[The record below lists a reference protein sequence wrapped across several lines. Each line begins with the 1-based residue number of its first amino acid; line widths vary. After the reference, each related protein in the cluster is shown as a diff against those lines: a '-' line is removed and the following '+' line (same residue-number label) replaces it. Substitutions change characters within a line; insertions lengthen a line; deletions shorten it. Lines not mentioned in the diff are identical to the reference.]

1 METSTL
7 WPPPDTWR
15 ASLANLATRRR
26 RGCRRRG
33 LGCLGILLLLVLGAC
48 ILLFLLTQRA
58 QAAAPAAVASTA
70 APTPTPANLAVV
82 LLIDNSNSLF
92 EKGGVGSDPDLL
104 RLDAARL
111 FISYLGVDDSRQSH
125 RCSVIFFGETAEIV
139 VPLTRLTSQQ
149 QRQELFGRIQEPERM
164 GWTNPVLALAAART
178 ALTTEATEQPV
189 IVLLTDGKPEWTS
202 APTPD
207 ERQAY
212 LAALVQESQQLAA
225 AQIPVF
231 VILLANETT
240 DADPEISDVWLPTW
254 EALAATTPSG
264 RVYIARGPQDL
275 AGIYHNIVI
284 TLTGAETEGP
294 VLTATV
300 GPAGLQKTIN
310 IEAGLARI
318 IFVVSKS
325 NPDLSVTILQPDG
338 SPLAVTQSGVRHAG
352 QTGLTR
358 EEVWVVDNPL
368 AGDWQLFISGEGS
381 VTVWKDFRAAPPTPT
396 PAPTATATNTPW
408 PTATATPTP
417 TPTTT
422 PTPTPTP
429 ALQVQGMPEY
439 TLVGQP
445 ITLTARVQ
453 HPPHFSF
460 QLLLSALPPAGPV
473 QTQRLLDDGHA
484 GDKLAGD
491 TLYGGVFTPTQ
502 PGEYLA
508 TLQLVIR
515 NQVQAVWEAR
525 LIAETAPTLVITN
538 ERQRTRAGQTLDMTA
553 DWQLAGQPLPDNQI
567 VALQSGQATLTGSDG
582 QEQQFPLSMGADGS
596 LAVQLPPQQPGV
608 YTITL
613 TAIAQTHHG
622 QLITVTTTPY
632 TLSVTSPISNWA
644 LGVVALLLASGVG
657 GWGYRRWQSQKPIVL
672 GTLVLLNGTW
682 PGTASSR
689 AELEQLAQP
698 EIRVGCPPAQ
708 LPLHEMPAQFAIR
721 PGKVIGQSREMLI
734 RGPEGLLLNDVPLP
748 GEQPLADNSLITFG
762 PHRLRYENLLLRRET
777 RTTPGWYMVKPI
789 DS

>member
-7 WPPPDTWR
+7 WSPPDTWR
-15 ASLANLATRRR
+15 TSLADLATRRR

-33 LGCLGILLLLVLGAC
+33 LGCLGMLFLLVLGTC
-48 ILLFLLTQRA
+48 ILLFLLTQWA
-58 QAAAPAAVASTA
+58 QAAAPAAVPSTA
-70 APTPTPANLAVV
+70 APTPTLANLAVV

-111 FISYLGVDDSRQSH
+111 FISYLGVDDSRRSH

-149 QRQELFGRIQEPERM
+149 QRQELFSRIQEPERM
-164 GWTNPVLALAAART
+164 GWTDPVLALAAART
-178 ALTTEATEQPV
+178 ALTTEVSEQPV

-212 LAALVQESQQLAA
+212 LAALAQESQQLAA

-240 DADPEISDVWLPTW
+240 DADPEISSVWLPTW

-284 TLTGAETEGP
+284 TLTGAETEGS
-294 VLTATV
+294 VLAATV

-318 IFVVSKS
+318 ILVVSKS

-368 AGDWQLFISGEGS
+368 AGDWQLFISGEGT
-381 VTVWKDFRAAPPTPT
+381 VTVWKDFRTAPPTPIPT
-396 PAPTATATNTPW
+396 PTATATTTPW
-408 PTATATPTP
+408 PTATTTPTP

-422 PTPTPTP
+422 ATPTPTP

-445 ITLTARVQ
+445 ITLTARVR
-453 HPPHFSF
+453 HPPPAGF
-460 QLLLSALPPAGPV
+460 QLRFSVLPPAGPT
-473 QTQRLLDDGHA
+473 QTQRLLDDGRA
-484 GDKLAGD
+484 GDRLAGD
-491 TLYGGVFTPTQ
+491 TLHGGTFTPTQ
-502 PGEYLA
+502 PGEYLV
-508 TLQLVIR
+508 TFQLVVR

-538 ERQRTRAGQTLDMTA
+538 KRQRIRAGQTLDVTA
-553 DWQLAGQPLPDNQI
+553 VWQLAGQLLPDDQI
-567 VALQSGQATLTGSDG
+567 LALQSGQATLTGNDG
-582 QEQQFPLSMGADGS
+582 QEQQFPLSAGADGS
-596 LAVQLPPQQPGV
+596 LAGQLPPQQAGV
-608 YTITL
+608 YTVTL
-613 TAIAQTHHG
+613 AAIAQTRHG
-622 QLITVTTTPY
+622 QTVSVATTPY
-632 TLSVTSPISNWA
+632 VLSVTSPISNWA
-644 LGVVALLLASGVG
+644 LGVVALLLVSGVG
-657 GWGYRRWQSQKPIVL
+657 GWGYRRWQSHKPIVL
-672 GTLVLLNGTW
+672 GTLILLNGPW
-682 PGTASSR
+682 PGTASNR

-698 EIRVGCPPAQ
+698 EIRVGCPPAH
-708 LPLHEMPAQFAIR
+708 LPLHEMSTQFAIR
-721 PGKVIGQSREMLI
+721 PGNAIGQSREMII
-734 RGPEGLLLNDVPLP
+734 RGPEGLLVNDAPLS

-777 RTTPGWYMVKPI
+777 RTTLGRHMAKPI
-789 DS
+789 DF